1 VQFTLGLSGR
11 LIFGWV
17 CFLFAENN
25 ERSKNSMTKA
35 TKRTIGVIC
44 LLWLGTLLL
53 LFANY
58 KTKVYLEQLRS
69 QVDAVTQQEQ
79 ANATAVKRQP
89 SRTMEDVLVRTD
101 AQLVTTSFS
110 NENYAAKAKSLVSL
124 CDKELKEKTGGVS
137 NESVQAEMQRRPGMN
152 GRLVIPSVGVNV
164 ALFDGHAQRFVDA
177 KDSAAYFL
185 AGNTMVVG
193 DHWNQGFSKIKNCH
207 AGTLAYIYRGTS
219 VQTLT
224 CTGVCSGING
234 DSDLLYADGSS
245 ATMGG
250 GTLMYTCNGA
260 NYHDVTLTFW
270 R

>member
-1 VQFTLGLSGR
+1 
-11 LIFGWV
+11 
-17 CFLFAENN
+17 
-25 ERSKNSMTKA
+25 M
-35 TKRTIGVIC
+35 
-44 LLWLGTLLL
+44 
-53 LFANY
+53 
-58 KTKVYLEQLRS
+58 
-69 QVDAVTQQEQ
+69 
-79 ANATAVKRQP
+79 
-89 SRTMEDVLVRTD
+89 
-101 AQLVTTSFS
+101 
-110 NENYAAKAKSLVSL
+110 
-124 CDKELKEKTGGVS
+124 S
-137 NESVQAEMQRRPGMN
+137 NESVLAEMQRRPGMN

-185 AGNTMVVG
+185 AGNTMLVG

-234 DSDLLYADGSS
+234 DIDLLYADGSS

>member
-1 VQFTLGLSGR
+1 
-11 LIFGWV
+11 
-17 CFLFAENN
+17 
-25 ERSKNSMTKA
+25 MTKA

-124 CDKELKEKTGGVS
+124 CVDILPTAKAGGFLHQPPLHS
-137 NESVQAEMQRRPGMN
+137 NRSCCV
-152 GRLVIPSVGVNV
+152 L
-164 ALFDGHAQRFVDA
+164 
-177 KDSAAYFL
+177 
-185 AGNTMVVG
+185 
-193 DHWNQGFSKIKNCH
+193 
-207 AGTLAYIYRGTS
+207 
-219 VQTLT
+219 
-224 CTGVCSGING
+224 
-234 DSDLLYADGSS
+234 
-245 ATMGG
+245 
-250 GTLMYTCNGA
+250 
-260 NYHDVTLTFW
+260 HDVRQALLPVCPTVRYVLV
-270 R
+270 

>member
-1 VQFTLGLSGR
+1 
-11 LIFGWV
+11 
-17 CFLFAENN
+17 
-25 ERSKNSMTKA
+25 MTKA
-35 TKRTIGVIC
+35 TKRTIDVIC

-110 NENYAAKAKSLVSL
+110 NENYAAKAKSLVLL

-164 ALFDGHAQRFVDA
+164 ALFDGNAQRFVDA

-185 AGNTMVVG
+185 AGNTMLVG

>member
-1 VQFTLGLSGR
+1 
-11 LIFGWV
+11 
-17 CFLFAENN
+17 
-25 ERSKNSMTKA
+25 MTKA
-35 TKRTIGVIC
+35 AKRTLGVIC

-110 NENYAAKAKSLVSL
+110 NENYAAKAKSLASL
-124 CDKELKEKTGGVS
+124 CDKELKEKIGGVS

-164 ALFDGHAQRFVDA
+164 ALFDGIRC
-177 KDSAAYFL
+177 
-185 AGNTMVVG
+185 
-193 DHWNQGFSKIKNCH
+193 W
-207 AGTLAYIYRGTS
+207 
-219 VQTLT
+219 
-224 CTGVCSGING
+224 
-234 DSDLLYADGSS
+234 
-245 ATMGG
+245 
-250 GTLMYTCNGA
+250 
-260 NYHDVTLTFW
+260 
-270 R
+270 

>member
-1 VQFTLGLSGR
+1 
-11 LIFGWV
+11 
-17 CFLFAENN
+17 
-25 ERSKNSMTKA
+25 MTKA

-177 KDSAAYFL
+177 KDSIF
-185 AGNTMVVG
+185 
-193 DHWNQGFSKIKNCH
+193 WQGIRCWLVTTGTKDSQKSK
-207 AGTLAYIYRGTS
+207 T
-219 VQTLT
+219 
-224 CTGVCSGING
+224 
-234 DSDLLYADGSS
+234 
-245 ATMGG
+245 ATPERW
-250 GTLMYTCNGA
+250 
-260 NYHDVTLTFW
+260 LTFTEVLLC
-270 R
+270 RH

>member
-1 VQFTLGLSGR
+1 M
-11 LIFGWV
+11 
-17 CFLFAENN
+17 LF
-25 ERSKNSMTKA
+25 RS
-35 TKRTIGVIC
+35 
-44 LLWLGTLLL
+44 
-53 LFANY
+53 
-58 KTKVYLEQLRS
+58 LRS

-79 ANATAVKRQP
+79 ANVTAVKRQP
-89 SRTMEDVLVRTD
+89 SRTMENVLVRTD

-110 NENYAAKAKSLVSL
+110 NENYAAKAKSLASL
-124 CDKELKEKTGGVS
+124 CDKELKEKIGGVS
-137 NESVQAEMQRRPGMN
+137 NESVLAEMQRRPGMN

-185 AGNTMVVG
+185 AGNTMLVG

>member
-1 VQFTLGLSGR
+1 
-11 LIFGWV
+11 
-17 CFLFAENN
+17 
-25 ERSKNSMTKA
+25 MTKA
-35 TKRTIGVIC
+35 AKRTLGVIC

-79 ANATAVKRQP
+79 ANVTAVKRQP
-89 SRTMEDVLVRTD
+89 SRTMENVLVRTD

-110 NENYAAKAKSLVSL
+110 NENYAAKAKSLASL
-124 CDKELKEKTGGVS
+124 CDKERKEKIGGVS

-185 AGNTMVVG
+185 AGNTMLVG

>member
-1 VQFTLGLSGR
+1 
-11 LIFGWV
+11 
-17 CFLFAENN
+17 
-25 ERSKNSMTKA
+25 MTKA

-79 ANATAVKRQP
+79 ANVTAVKRQP

-110 NENYAAKAKSLVSL
+110 NENYAAKAKSLASL
-124 CDKELKEKTGGVS
+124 CDKELKEKIGGVS
-137 NESVQAEMQRRPGMN
+137 NESVLAEMQRRPGMN

-185 AGNTMVVG
+185 AGNTMLVG
-193 DHWNQGFSKIKNCH
+193 DHWNQGFSKIK
-207 AGTLAYIYRGTS
+207 T
-219 VQTLT
+219 
-224 CTGVCSGING
+224 
-234 DSDLLYADGSS
+234 
-245 ATMGG
+245 ATPGRW
-250 GTLMYTCNGA
+250 
-260 NYHDVTLTFW
+260 LTFTEALLC
-270 R
+270 RH

>member
-1 VQFTLGLSGR
+1 
-11 LIFGWV
+11 
-17 CFLFAENN
+17 
-25 ERSKNSMTKA
+25 MTKA

-124 CDKELKEKTGGVS
+124 CVDILPIAKTRGFTAQYDKGSVCHSGEKTDGKHLHGC
-137 NESVQAEMQRRPGMN
+137 AN
-152 GRLVIPSVGVNV
+152 G
-164 ALFDGHAQRFVDA
+164 
-177 KDSAAYFL
+177 
-185 AGNTMVVG
+185 
-193 DHWNQGFSKIKNCH
+193 IK
-207 AGTLAYIYRGTS
+207 
-219 VQTLT
+219 
-224 CTGVCSGING
+224 
-234 DSDLLYADGSS
+234 
-245 ATMGG
+245 
-250 GTLMYTCNGA
+250 
-260 NYHDVTLTFW
+260 
-270 R
+270 